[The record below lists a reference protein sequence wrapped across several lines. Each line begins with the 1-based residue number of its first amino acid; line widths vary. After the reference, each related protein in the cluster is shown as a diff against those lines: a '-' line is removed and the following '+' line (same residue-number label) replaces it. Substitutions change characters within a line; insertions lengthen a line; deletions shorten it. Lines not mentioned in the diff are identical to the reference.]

1 MKHAG
6 ATTAIIATLALT
18 AACTTAGEPENE
30 PTTTATSSEATQEPT
45 TDTPTQDAPTVTP
58 APEPTNEDGI
68 DLAANY
74 PDADT
79 EGFTTQYR
87 AITHDADTPDGEVA
101 MGGYQLCYDMDI
113 QGPQAIIDQGAQAL
127 MQAGAPTQ
135 QDALN
140 ISSLIAYAAAKHVC
154 PWNEQYVLEIIQTQ

>member
-6 ATTAIIATLALT
+6 ATTAIIATTLALT
-18 AACTTAGEPENE
+18 ACTTASNPEEPA
-30 PTTTATSSEATQEPT
+30 TTAPSSEATQEPT

-79 EGFTTQYR
+79 SGYLTQYR
-87 AITHDADTPDGEVA
+87 AITGDETTPDEEA
-101 MGGYQLCYDMDI
+101 LHGGYQLCYDMDI
-113 QGPQAIIDQGAQAL
+113 EGPEAIIDRGAEAL
-127 MQAGAPTQ
+127 TPYAPTPE
-135 QDALN
+135 DAHN
-140 ISSLIAYAAAKHVC
+140 MSSLLTYAAAKNIC
-154 PWNEQYVLEIIQTQ
+154 TWNEQYVLETIRSE